1 MPKPGPSSLRI
12 LIGAETY
19 APEINGAAR
28 FTERLATGLAAG
40 GHDVHVVVPSA
51 TGTPSETVED
61 GVSVHRVRSHRWY
74 PHPTW
79 QICYPWEAAPDAKAV
94 IDRLKPDVV
103 HVQAHFVL
111 GRYLIH
117 YADKQH
123 IPLIATNHFMPAN
136 VRPYVRAPRPVL
148 NALER
153 WAWRDMKKLFER
165 ADAIT
170 TPTQLA
176 ADLLTEH
183 GFTHEIRA
191 ISCGIDLAEFG
202 ARQQA
207 AGDVQAHATPTVLFV
222 GRLAE
227 EKHVD
232 QIIRALAKLPPHLG
246 VRAEFVGS
254 GEQQPALENL
264 AREVGVADRVSFLGK
279 VSDDALHRAYQRC
292 TMFCMPGTAELQ
304 SIVTLEAMSSGQPVI
319 VADAVALP
327 HLVRDG
333 WNGYLF
339 TPGDVDDLADKIHRV
354 AVLDADE
361 YRVMSGS
368 ARAMAMTH
376 DMDFTLKKFEE
387 IYQTASAR

>member
-1 MPKPGPSSLRI
+1 MATPGPSGLRI

-28 FTERLATGLAAG
+28 FTERLATGLAAH
-40 GHDVHVVVPSA
+40 GHSVHVVVPSA
-51 TGTPSETVED
+51 TGTPSETVAD
-61 GVSVHRVRSHRWY
+61 GVTVHRVRSHRWY

-117 YADKQH
+117 YAHKQR

-148 NALER
+148 DALEW
-153 WAWRDMKKLFER
+153 WAWRDMRKLFER
-165 ADAIT
+165 AEAIT

-191 ISCGIDLAEFG
+191 ISCGIDLAEFS
-202 ARQQA
+202 ARQLA
-207 AGDVQAHATPTVLFV
+207 AGDARAHPSPTVLFV

-227 EKHVD
+227 EKHAD
-232 QIIRALAKLPPHLG
+232 QIIRALAVLPSELG

-264 AREVGVADRVSFLGK
+264 AREAGVSDRVAFLGK
-279 VSDDALHRAYQRC
+279 ISDDNLHKAYQRC

-304 SIVTLEAMSSGQPVI
+304 SIVTLEAMSSGKPVI

-327 HLVRDG
+327 HLVREG

-339 TPGDVDDLADKIHRV
+339 TPGDIDDLAEKIRRV
-354 AVLDADE
+354 ATLDPGE
-361 YRVMSGS
+361 YAAMSGA

-376 DMDFTLKKFEE
+376 DIDFTLKNFEE
-387 IYQTASAR
+387 IYSLACSR